1 MTQAKYFD
9 VCLIYKPTKKASP
22 FVSVRIYCMR
32 AENKDDAKARALV
45 NVRVGWSPHADHG
58 RCGIVKEFVT
68 LAIAYAVAW
77 PCHYAGYLYETAI
90 QAFAAGRKALKTD
103 VGSTK

>member
-32 AENKDDAKARALV
+32 AENKDDAKARAL
-45 NVRVGWSPHADHG
+45 SMFA
-58 RCGIVKEFVT
+58 
-68 LAIAYAVAW
+68 LAGHHMQI
-77 PCHYAGYLYETAI
+77 
-90 QAFAAGRKALKTD
+90 TD
-103 VGSTK
+103 VVEL